1 MRKGLLSLLTGFFSL
16 GVALLLGEMIIR
28 MLYGSSMNMF
38 PRYHSSVQYGPVS
51 SRRIRPNTTFRH
63 SSQDGDFYFETNN
76 RGFRDHRPVDYPKPA
91 GECRILVL
99 GDSHTQGYEVQQYE
113 PYSAILE
120 YTLGRQGKSARV
132 LNAGVSGF
140 STAEALNM
148 LRYEGLRYHP
158 DAVVLGFFAN
168 DFSDNIKDGLYR
180 LEGDSLVMASNSFQP
195 GVGLQDRLYQF
206 GLIRWLSE
214 YSYLYSFAFNT
225 AWDLSKQWLIR
236 TRKEKQVEAGNT
248 GKEPNTNQNQKEYA
262 IGTREADE
270 YEVRLALALL
280 NRIHSL
286 CREQGIPFVV
296 VDIPQLPFRSSIPK
310 GYESQ
315 FAEVCDTLLMARS
328 MVSSYRKMGQTHV
341 PHGHNHIS
349 AESHR
354 LIGVRLA
361 GIVQHRTLCSY

>member
-1 MRKGLLSLLTGFFSL
+1 MLSLLTGFLSL
-16 GVALLLGEMIIR
+16 GVALLLGEMVIR

-51 SRRIRPNTTFRH
+51 SRRIRPNTSFRH

-76 RGFRDHRPVDYPKPA
+76 RGFRDYRPVDYPKPA

-113 PYSAILE
+113 TYSAVLE
-120 YTLGRQGKSARV
+120 YALGKKGKPARV

-140 STAEALNM
+140 STAEALNL
-148 LRYEGLRYHP
+148 LRYEGLRYQP

-180 LEGDSLVMASNSFQP
+180 LEGDSLIMASNSFQP

-214 YSYLYSFAFNT
+214 HSYLYSFAFNT

-236 TRKEKQVEAGNT
+236 TQQEKQAEAAKTAKEK
-248 GKEPNTNQNQKEYA
+248 NTNQNLKEYA

-280 NRIHSL
+280 SQIHAL

-310 GYESQ
+310 GYENQ
-315 FAEVCDTLLMARS
+315 FAAVCDTLLTARNMIS
-328 MVSSYRKMGQTHV
+328 NYRKVTRTHV

-349 AESHR
+349 AESHT
-354 LIGVRLA
+354 LIGVSLA
-361 GIVQHRTLCSY
+361 GILQNGTRCTP